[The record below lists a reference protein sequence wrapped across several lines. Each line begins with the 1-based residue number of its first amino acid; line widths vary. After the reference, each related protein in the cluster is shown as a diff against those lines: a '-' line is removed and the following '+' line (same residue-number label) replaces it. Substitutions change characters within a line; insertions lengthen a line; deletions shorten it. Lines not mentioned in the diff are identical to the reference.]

1 MTSVW
6 VSYQPVLISAE
17 GRNVKLKLVLAVISF
32 VSMGLIFDWYLAA
45 ILLMVIWIH
54 EQGHIWAIKRIG
66 HNTLGFY
73 FIPLL
78 GGVTL
83 SQGQYVDRTQ
93 RVFVYIMGPVFG
105 LASGLALLPIYFVLG
120 RPPIIIAAIWITV
133 VVNLLNL
140 IPIKPLDGGYVVE
153 EILSDIDHD
162 LAYISLV
169 IVAFIGIIVSAI
181 YQLWV
186 YFAFLMLRAF
196 TMRPPRGEV
205 FPRML
210 PNQRLSCVAGYM
222 SAVLILGV
230 LCWYCYGELRPLLEH
245 DY

>member
-1 MTSVW
+1 M
-6 VSYQPVLISAE
+6 
-17 GRNVKLKLVLAVISF
+17 KLKLVLAVISF
-32 VSMGLIFDWYLAA
+32 VAMGLIFDWYFAA
-45 ILLMVIWIH
+45 VLLVVIWIH

-83 SQGQYVDRTQ
+83 SNGQYTDRSQ
-93 RVFVYIMGPVFG
+93 RIFVYIMGPVFG
-105 LASGLALLPIYFVLG
+105 LASGVVLLPIYFIFG
-120 RPPIIIAAIWITV
+120 RPPFVIVAVWLTV
-133 VVNLLNL
+133 IVNLLNL

-153 EILSDIDHD
+153 EILCDIDRD
-162 LAYISLV
+162 LAYIGLV
-169 IVAFIGIIVSAI
+169 IVAFTGIIISAA

-186 YFAFLMLRAF
+186 YFALLMLRAF
-196 TMRPPRGEV
+196 TMRLPKDEY

-210 PNQRLSCVAGYM
+210 PDQRLSCAAGYL
-222 SAVLILGV
+222 SVVIILGI
-230 LCWYCYGELRPLLEH
+230 LYWYCYGELQPLLER